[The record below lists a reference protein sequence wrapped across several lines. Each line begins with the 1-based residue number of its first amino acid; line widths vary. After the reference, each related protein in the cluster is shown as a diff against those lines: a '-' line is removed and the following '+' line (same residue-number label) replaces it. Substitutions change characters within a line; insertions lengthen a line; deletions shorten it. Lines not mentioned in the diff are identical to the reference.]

1 MCQLNST
8 INFSIFDSNKI
19 LSNENPIAEGGFGSI
34 YKGKYL
40 SNPIVKKQMKKLDI
54 PVFLKEIINTHIYRG
69 NSSPAIYG
77 MCEDVLSTQDNK
89 KLSTPSIIIEYI
101 NGGDLRHSIN
111 HLDDCKVKLP
121 ENKLRFLIYMIELAK
136 ELDYI
141 HAKHLIHFD
150 LKPENVLV
158 QNFTI
163 KLIDFGICKEISN
176 EKTSTQTIRQGTKR
190 YEPPEN
196 NEIDFD
202 NLEQT
207 DMGETKKRVSTA
219 FDIWS
224 FGLILNEIFGSEK
237 PYGEKNF
244 NQISIAL
251 ISKQPFQISK
261 SINDKKLEALI
272 NKCLIINPHERINAK
287 GIIYI
292 LIEILKDNMISYSKT
307 IDIRNLYNKKE
318 SKYYIIII
326 YCILY

>member
-158 QNFTI
+158 DEYDNI
-163 KLIDFGICKEISN
+163 KLCDFGSSFQWSNDSVSYKHVGSDYYLAPEIFAHHRGYDAG
-176 EKTSTQTIRQGTKR
+176 K
-190 YEPPEN
+190 
-196 NEIDFD
+196 
-202 NLEQT
+202 
-207 DMGETKKRVSTA
+207 A
-219 FDIWS
+219 DIWS
-224 FGLILNEIFGSEK
+224 LGIMLHFMLTNNFPFDGNSE
-237 PYGEKNF
+237 
-244 NQISIAL
+244 
-251 ISKQPFQISK
+251 
-261 SINDKKLEALI
+261 
-272 NKCLIINPHERINAK
+272 R
-287 GIIYI
+287 
-292 LIEILKDNMISYSKT
+292 EILGSYFMSNIS
-307 IDIRNLYNKKE
+307 LKE
-318 SKYYIIII
+318 LEVVCPDDVSCHALLSSMLHKNPEMRPSIMEVLQHEWFLNHIEE
-326 YCILY
+326 LSFK